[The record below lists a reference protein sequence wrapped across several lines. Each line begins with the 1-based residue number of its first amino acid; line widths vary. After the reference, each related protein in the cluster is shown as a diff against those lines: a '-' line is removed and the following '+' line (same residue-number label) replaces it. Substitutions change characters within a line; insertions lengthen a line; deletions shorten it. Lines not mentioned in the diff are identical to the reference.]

1 MSCNWLSATTKPQ
14 AALARLQLIGSRR
27 AYNRLNRCID
37 KVKSEYK
44 AKEEVL
50 LIYYSTVAA
59 PVGTY
64 VFVSFQRIPCAALHK
79 QMRS

>member
-1 MSCNWLSATTKPQ
+1 MSATTKPQ
-14 AALARLQLIGSRR
+14 ATVARLQQIGTRE
-27 AYNRLNRCID
+27 YNDRLNRCID

-59 PVGTY
+59 PVGMH
-64 VFVSFQRIPCAALHK
+64 VFVSF
-79 QMRS
+79 

>member
-1 MSCNWLSATTKPQ
+1 MSATTKPQ
-14 AALARLQLIGSRR
+14 AALARLQPIESRR
-27 AYNRLNRCID
+27 VFNRLNRCID

-59 PVGTY
+59 PVGMH
-64 VFVSFQRIPCAALHK
+64 VFVPF
-79 QMRS
+79 